1 MFEAIGNI
9 ELKSIGLSSDAAAN
23 AQNLINRADSGE
35 FKGEKGDKSYLHVA
49 YADSSDGVTGFSL
62 VDSINKLYIGQYAD
76 YISSPSEDPTM
87 YRWTLI
93 KGDKGNTGAKGDT
106 GISVVDMVD
115 EWYLSSSSSDK
126 KGGSWSTIRSEWKSG
141 RYFWRRIK
149 TSYSDG
155 STSYS
160 PSEDGYFDSVIT
172 NSVADSAH
180 AKETANTANT
190 TASNANN
197 TANTAKNIANE
208 ANKVAN
214 ESKKD
219 LTNYILSNTEVI
231 SQMQT
236 QIDGSIMTWF
246 YPYPPSNDKV
256 PTSEWTTADIRNQH
270 LGDLYYDTDTGYCYR
285 YQVEHQTHSWQRI
298 TDVDVTKALS
308 DAKNAQDTADN
319 KRRVFVVK
327 PIPPYDIGDLWVEG
341 SSGDIKKCRSSK
353 TASQSYS
360 DSDWELASKY
370 TDDEKAKQVE
380 NDLTEALNNTE
391 ANLNEQITSV
401 SNSASQT
408 AQNLHNAVNNLS
420 GGISEASSAARNAEA
435 LANMASK
442 DLQNYKNLTVDPQLK
457 MMSDFMQNYNMSFR
471 QDSSGFYITNQNPD
485 GSPSTISLRLGNDRI
500 SFIQGTGETA
510 FEVAYISNNKLY
522 ITSGEFLDE
531 LRIGNYAFIPGIDGD
546 LNFKK
551 VK

>member
-23 AQNLINRADSGE
+23 AQNLIKRADSGE

-49 YADSSDGVTGFSL
+49 YANSSDGATGFSL
-62 VDSINKLYIGQYAD
+62 VDSIDKLYIGQYAD
-76 YISSPSEDPTM
+76 YISTPSENPMM
-87 YRWTLI
+87 YHWTLI

-106 GISVVDMVD
+106 GISVTEMVD

-126 KGGSWSTIRSEWKSG
+126 KDGSWSTVRVEWQSG
-141 RYFWRRIK
+141 RYFWRRIR

-172 NSVADSAH
+172 NSASDSSQ
-180 AKETANTANT
+180 AKATANSAKA
-190 TASNANN
+190 TASDANN
-197 TANTAKNIANE
+197 TANEAKNIANE
-208 ANKVAN
+208 ATTVAN
-214 ESKKD
+214 ESKND
-219 LTNYILSNTEVI
+219 LTNYILSNTELI
-231 SQMQT
+231 SQIQT

-246 YPYPPSNDKV
+246 YPYPPSDSKA
-256 PTSEWTTADIRNQH
+256 PTSEWTTADLRNQH
-270 LGDLYYDTDTGYCYR
+270 LGDLYYDIDTGYCYR
-285 YQVEHQTHSWQRI
+285 YQVEHQIYSWQRI

-308 DAKNAQDTADN
+308 DAKNAQDTADS
-319 KRRVFVVK
+319 KRRVFVTTPV
-327 PIPPYDIGDLWVEG
+327 PPYDIGDLWVEG
-341 SSGDIKKCRSSK
+341 SSGDIKKCKASK
-353 TASQSYS
+353 TALQSYS
-360 DSDWELASKY
+360 ESDWGLASKY
-370 TDDEKAKQVE
+370 TDDKKAEQVE
-380 NDLTEALNNTE
+380 SDLTEALNNTE
-391 ANLNEQITSV
+391 ANINEQITAV

-408 AQNLHNAVNNLS
+408 AKNLHSAVDDLS
-420 GGISEASSAARNAEA
+420 KGINEATSLARNAESI
-435 LANMASK
+435 ANVVSNN
-442 DLQNYKNLTVDPQLK
+442 LQNYKNLTVDPQLK
-457 MMSDFMQNYNMSFR
+457 KMSDFMQNYNMSFR
-471 QDSSGFYITNQNPD
+471 QDATGFYITNQNPD
-485 GSPSTISLRLGNDRI
+485 GSPSAISLRLGNDRI
-500 SFIQGTGETA
+500 SFIQGTGESA